1 MLPHKFFESKTK
13 VTLALLLPAF
23 ILYFKSIHFGF
34 TTLDEQWMIEQNEAL
49 KHTRQSLK
57 DAFTSSISGT
67 YYRPLLMLSILL
79 DYGIGRTSPHIYHFT
94 NLILHLGAV
103 LLLFRFLRLNKV
115 SEQGAFVYSLIFSVH
130 PVMLHAVAWI
140 PGRNDSL
147 LCIFTLA
154 SLIALLRFF
163 AAPGKKY
170 LVFHFLFF
178 ILALLTKES
187 AVVLPLIFASYYAL
201 YKQPRSDSYRTR
213 EFFWFLAG
221 WAGIGIAWFLVRST
235 TVFIAPG
242 DVFFS
247 LSALREFVPAMLLY
261 IGKAVLPVQQS
272 VLPMLRDASLVPGLL
287 VVALLA
293 LLLFKPGTGNKR
305 LAGIG
310 LLLFFMLLV
319 IPVWFSVAK
328 TGAEHYEHRI
338 YTSMAGLVLFF
349 SQLKFDTGS
358 RNFYYAA
365 GLVFVLFAWRSYTR
379 MDVYKNKNLFLI
391 AGVQESPGF
400 YLFHFQ
406 RGELLYQQQKYDSA
420 LIYYNKAIAI
430 RPDKAQMYSNRG
442 AALYSKGMYSQ
453 AISDFSKAI
462 SLSTGP
468 TIDNRYYLNRC
479 VVYTRCNQLEQA
491 MKDFMY
497 LKQHEPSLIPQYL
510 EKELTDKWALLMA
523 GLTARIMADQG
534 NHRLLYKRARFLF
547 LTGWEKEGLADMEA
561 VLSRAPDNAEYQQV
575 YKEHLKNQVNWSGK
589 SEKN

>member
-1 MLPHKFFESKTK
+1 MLSSRFFESKTK

-49 KHTRQSLK
+49 KHTKQTFK
-57 DAFTSSISGT
+57 DSFTSSIAGT
-67 YYRPLLMLSILL
+67 YYRPLLMLSMLM
-79 DYGIGRTSPHIYHFT
+79 DYIIGKASPAVYHFT
-94 NLILHLGAV
+94 NIILHLCAV
-103 LLLFRFLRLNKV
+103 WLLFRFLRSNKV
-115 SEQGAFVYSLIFSVH
+115 PDQAAFVYSLIFSVH

-147 LCIFTLA
+147 LCIFVLA
-154 SLIALLRFF
+154 SLISLLKFF
-163 AAPGKKY
+163 AAPLKKH
-170 LVFHFLFF
+170 LFFHFLFF
-178 ILALLTKES
+178 VLALLTKES
-187 AVVLPLIFASYYAL
+187 AVVLPLVFAAYYAL
-201 YKQPRSDSYRTR
+201 YKPVRSK
-213 EFFWFLAG
+213 EFLRFLMG
-221 WAGIGIAWFLVRST
+221 WTGIGIAWFLIRST

-261 IGKAVLPVQQS
+261 IGKAVLPLQQS
-272 VLPMLRDASLVPGLL
+272 VLPMLRDASMIPGLL
-287 VVALLA
+287 VVVVLV

-310 LLLFFMLLV
+310 LLLFFTLLAV
-319 IPVWFSVAK
+319 PVWFSVAK

-349 SQLKFDTGS
+349 SQLKFNTGS
-358 RNFYYAA
+358 KAFYYAV
-365 GLVFVLFAWRSYTR
+365 GLVLALFAWRSYTR
-379 MDVYKNKNLFLI
+379 MDVYKDKNLFLM

-406 RGELLYQQQKYDSA
+406 RGEMLFQKQKFDSA

-442 AALYSKGMYSQ
+442 AAHYSLGMYSQ
-453 AISDFSKAI
+453 AISDFNRAI

-468 TIDNRYYLNRC
+468 NTDNRYYLNRC
-479 VVYTRCNQLEQA
+479 VVYTRCNQTEQA

-497 LKQHEPSLIPQYL
+497 LKQHEPTLVPQYL
-510 EKELTDKWALLMA
+510 EKELTDKWAQLMA
-523 GLTARIMADQG
+523 GLSARILASPDD
-534 NHRLLYKRARFLF
+534 HRLLYKRARFLF
-547 LTGWEKEGLADMEA
+547 LTGWEKEGLTDMRA
-561 VLSRAPDNAEYQQV
+561 ALLRAPENAEYQQV
-575 YKEHLKNQVNWSGK
+575 YQAHLKKQVNGSGK
-589 SEKN
+589 TAIVTGKN